1 MAIVVQSKPSEDL
14 KTKMTGTIGLSL
26 GTVMEWGRRRADDT
40 KAQPSQGDD
49 AFGRQLSEALA
60 RSIDRASQSGAPV
73 EITVQERQGDGAAA
87 GSRQFVITVA
97 PQQHDTGK
105 AASGASMST
114 AAAPAAASSEPD
126 RLPII
131 PAATTGS
138 VFAMENPI
146 PRVQQRMRELGLD
159 FSGAQFELLDE
170 TVASPG
176 AGQIVNHYL
185 RVRTPNGWKEDFSV
199 EYVLRNPTIT
209 AHEIA
214 GMFRRPAAPAHL
226 RYV

>member
-1 MAIVVQSKPSEDL
+1 
-14 KTKMTGTIGLSL
+14 MTGTIGLPL
-26 GTVMEWGRRRADDT
+26 GTVMEWGRRRAADA
-40 KAQPSQGDD
+40 KAQPLQGDEG
-49 AFGRQLSEALA
+49 FGRQLSEALA
-60 RSIDRASQSGAPV
+60 RSIDHASQSGAPV
-73 EITVQERQGDGAAA
+73 EITVQERQGDGGAA
-87 GSRQFVITVA
+87 GSRQFVITVT
-97 PQQHDTGK
+97 PHQHE
-105 AASGASMST
+105 AATTPREAVAT
-114 AAAPAAASSEPD
+114 AAAPAAAAAAGAPASASEPD

-131 PAATTGS
+131 PAATSGS

-170 TVASPG
+170 TAASPG

-209 AHEIA
+209 ANEIA
-214 GMFRRPAAPAHL
+214 GMFRRQAAPAHL